1 MRRFRNP
8 VYAIE
13 SLERKLSPTGI
24 SPVAAAIYVATTPT
38 PTPTPT
44 PVPSIPD
51 GSGDP
56 PTSTPTIPGG
66 PAMPA

>member
-13 SLERKLSPTGI
+13 SLERKLSPSGTF
-24 SPVAAAIYVATTPT
+24 PVAADIYGATT

-56 PTSTPTIPGG
+56 PTAPPSNPGG